1 VATSTELLDACVLY
15 PQTLR
20 DLLLNL
26 ARTNLFRAR
35 WTDLINDEWTRN
47 LLEKHPDKADQV
59 ARTLALVNRSV
70 EDCFISDYEE
80 VIPTLQL
87 PDPDDRH
94 VLAAAIVGQANV
106 IITLNLDDFPP
117 EQLDPFGIEAQH
129 PDTFVA
135 HLIALDPEVV
145 CAAGPAHDLF
155 PCFWRVFGMENHVNT
170 LSVFNNIGC
179 SDHKGIEKSRVHGP
193 KRSFFRQREAFYSVH
208 VRF

>member
-1 VATSTELLDACVLY
+1 LTALLDACVLY

-20 DLLLNL
+20 DLLRNL

-47 LLEKHPDKADQV
+47 LLEKNPGKADQV

-70 EDCFISDYEE
+70 DDCLISDYEV

-87 PDPDDRH
+87 PDPNDRH
-94 VLAAAIVGQANV
+94 VLAASIVGQANV

-117 EQLDPFGIEAQH
+117 EQLEPFGIEARH
-129 PDTFVA
+129 PDTFVT

-145 CAAGPAHDLF
+145 CAAIRRMRERYKNPPMTAAEYLDSL
-155 PCFWRVFGMENHVNT
+155 
-170 LSVFNNIGC
+170 
-179 SDHKGIEKSRVHGP
+179 EK
-193 KRSFFRQREAFYSVH
+193 KELTRSASLLRGFLDQV
-208 VRF
+208 